1 MGEIWTDKVKLL
13 KPSKE
18 IVREAEGPR
27 KEVVKTRVA
36 RG

>member
-13 KPSKE
+13 KHSKE